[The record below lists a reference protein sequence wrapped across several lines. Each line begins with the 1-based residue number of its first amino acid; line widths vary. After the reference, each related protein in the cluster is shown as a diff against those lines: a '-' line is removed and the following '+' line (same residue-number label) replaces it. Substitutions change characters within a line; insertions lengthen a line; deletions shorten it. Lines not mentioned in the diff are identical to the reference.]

1 MAKLIEITGKA
12 LSGEWGVDDVDGMG
26 VPVLRTTNFTNVGV
40 INYDNVVTRIITKKD
55 IEEKYLKQGDIII
68 EKSGGS
74 DKQPV
79 GRVVFFE
86 GTEHQ
91 YLFNNFT
98 GLLRIREKEK
108 WEPKYVFYSLYAN
121 YKNGGTKVFENKT
134 TGLHNLKTDDYVSR
148 FEVKDRTIE
157 EQKSICEKLGMICE
171 IIKLQE
177 EQLINLDNL
186 IKSRFVE
193 MFGDML
199 LNTMGWDESSLES
212 IAEIVS
218 GITKGRKVK
227 NINLREVPYMAVSNV
242 KDGYIDWTTIKTIMA
257 TDQEIEQYR
266 LMPNDILMTEGGDP
280 DKLGRGAIIK
290 EPMEN
295 SIHQNHIFRVRL
307 NGELILPVFFEE
319 YLQHQKAKRYFLRC
333 AKQTTGIA
341 SINMKQLRALPVLIP
356 PLELQNQFAD
366 FVTQTTKL
374 KFEIQKSLDETQT
387 LMDALMQEY
396 FG

>member
-1 MAKLIEITGKA
+1 M
-12 LSGEWGVDDVDGMG
+12 
-26 VPVLRTTNFTNVGV
+26 GV

-86 GTEHQ
+86 GIEHQ

-193 MFGDML
+193 MFGDP
-199 LNTMGWDESSLES
+199 
-212 IAEIVS
+212 V
-218 GITKGRKVK
+218 V
-227 NINLREVPYMAVSNV
+227 
-242 KDGYIDWTTIKTIMA
+242 
-257 TDQEIEQYR
+257 
-266 LMPNDILMTEGGDP
+266 NDRNWQT
-280 DKLGRGAIIK
+280 
-290 EPMEN
+290 
-295 SIHQNHIFRVRL
+295 
-307 NGELILPVFFEE
+307 LP
-319 YLQHQKAKRYFLRC
+319 
-333 AKQTTGIA
+333 
-341 SINMKQLRALPVLIP
+341 
-356 PLELQNQFAD
+356 
-366 FVTQTTKL
+366 
-374 KFEIQKSLDETQT
+374 LDEACRGWRCRMIREKTFKR
-387 LMDALMQEY
+387 L
-396 FG
+396 

>member
-218 GITKGRKVK
+218 GITKGRKAK

-307 NGELILPVFFEE
+307 NGELILPMFFEE

-356 PLELQNQFAD
+356 PLQLQNQFAD

-374 KFEIQKSLDETQT
+374 KL
-387 LMDALMQEY
+387 A
-396 FG
+396 G

>member
-12 LSGEWGVDDVDGMG
+12 LSGEWGVDDVDGTG
-26 VPVLRTTNFTNVGV
+26 IPVLRTTNFTNMGV

-86 GTEHQ
+86 GIEHQ

-193 MFGDML
+193 MFGDPVVNDRNWQTLPLDEACRSIVDCPHSTPSYTSENTGYMCIRTSIVKKNKILWDEIEYIPEKEFTKRIQRKKPEIGDIVYTREGAILGIAAIIDRECKVALGQRLML
-199 LNTMGWDESSLES
+199 LSSNKNKCIPEFLCVAMNCDSFLDNALKGIAGSASPHINVGDIKAFNMIMPPIESQKRF
-212 IAEIVS
+212 AAFVHQ
-218 GITKGRKVK
+218 V
-227 NINLREVPYMAVSNV
+227 
-242 KDGYIDWTTIKTIMA
+242 
-257 TDQEIEQYR
+257 
-266 LMPNDILMTEGGDP
+266 
-280 DKLGRGAIIK
+280 DKL
-290 EPMEN
+290 
-295 SIHQNHIFRVRL
+295 
-307 NGELILPVFFEE
+307 
-319 YLQHQKAKRYFLRC
+319 
-333 AKQTTGIA
+333 
-341 SINMKQLRALPVLIP
+341 
-356 PLELQNQFAD
+356 
-366 FVTQTTKL
+366 KL
-374 KFEIQKSLDETQT
+374 
-387 LMDALMQEY
+387 A
-396 FG
+396 G

>member
-12 LSGEWGVDDVDGMG
+12 LSGEWGVDDVDGTG
-26 VPVLRTTNFTNVGV
+26 IPVLRTTNFTNVGV

-86 GTEHQ
+86 GIEHQ

-193 MFGDML
+193 MFGEYPANPRRWKVGTIKEVVADVRYGSSRPAVDGGKYPYLRMNNITYSGEL
-199 LNTMGWDESSLES
+199 DLTDIKRINVPESELEKCTVRRGDVLFNRTNSKELVGKTCVYNQDEMMVLAGFVIRVRVNERVLPDFLSTFLNTDFSKKML
-212 IAEIVS
+212 S
-218 GITKGRKVK
+218 GMCKAAIGQA
-227 NINLREVPYMAVSNV
+227 NINAREM
-242 KDGYIDWTTIKTIMA
+242 
-257 TDQEIEQYR
+257 
-266 LMPNDILMTEGGDP
+266 
-280 DKLGRGAIIK
+280 
-290 EPMEN
+290 
-295 SIHQNHIFRVRL
+295 QNI
-307 NGELILPVFFEE
+307 
-319 YLQHQKAKRYFLRC
+319 
-333 AKQTTGIA
+333 GIY
-341 SINMKQLRALPVLIP
+341 IP
-356 PLELQNQFAD
+356 PVELQRQFVQ
-366 FVTQTTKL
+366 FKEQTTKL
-374 KFEIQKSLDETQT
+374 KLEIQKSLDETQT